1 MWCGGVFLLLIHT
14 TRCER
19 RSRGG
24 MSALIETRGSQGG
37 LFTMNGMSEFERDA
51 VEAQA
56 GSVFD
61 GCRVV

>member
-1 MWCGGVFLLLIHT
+1 
-14 TRCER
+14 
-19 RSRGG
+19 